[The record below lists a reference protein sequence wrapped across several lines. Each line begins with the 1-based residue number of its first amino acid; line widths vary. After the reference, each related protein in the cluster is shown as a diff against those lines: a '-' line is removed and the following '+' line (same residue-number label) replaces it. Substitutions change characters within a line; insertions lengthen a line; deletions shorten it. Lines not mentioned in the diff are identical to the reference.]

1 MKEKC
6 LLKNDDGS
14 VLVLAL
20 IMLMLLTLIGIAASR
35 TASIEIQISGNDI
48 IYKQNLY
55 MAEAG
60 AMEAAQT
67 LENTDLSGTPPPCLP
82 AGIVDPFFA
91 PDADFLNANSQPS
104 SLPNSDLLA
113 LYEGLIAGSSLAMSK
128 SNVHSYAIYG
138 RCKQN
143 RGLVVINVGYRKAF

>member
-20 IMLMLLTLIGIAASR
+20 IMLMLLTVIGIAASR

-60 AMEAAQT
+60 AMESAQT
-67 LENTDLSGTPPPCLP
+67 LENTDLHSPPTWVHAVGTVYNE
-82 AGIVDPFFA
+82 GFWDN
-91 PDADFLNANSQPS
+91 DNDSQPS
-104 SLPNSDLLA
+104 VDANLPNRYLT

>member
-20 IMLMLLTLIGIAASR
+20 IMLVLLTLLGIAASR
-35 TASIEIQISGNDI
+35 TSSIDIQISGNDI

-60 AMEAAQT
+60 AMEAAQK
-67 LENTDLSGTPPPCLP
+67 LENNDLKTNPPLCLP
-82 AGIVDPFFA
+82 AGIVDPSFS
-91 PDADFLNANSQPS
+91 PDAAFLNINLKPS
-104 SLPNSDLLA
+104 SLQDTDLLA
-113 LYEGLIAGSSLAMSK
+113 LYEGLVPGSSLAMSK
-128 SNVHSYAIYG
+128 SKVHSYGIYG
-138 RCKQN
+138 RCQQN
-143 RGLVVINVGYRKAF
+143 RGLVVIKVGYRKAF